1 MDDDD
6 EKWSRDGSKD
16 EEASP
21 ELEVLVEA
29 EAILE
34 GQPAP
39 TVWEKTEE
47 NPTYDI
53 HLKFIGKKLSDI
65 SHNLN
70 QTNEN
75 LWWLSLGVKT
85 SIASSLTFIGFWMFW
100 NAGIDGDMD
109 PIWPVVLGLFLG
121 IFGLVILLFL
131 AYEILRKFSEE
142 ILGK

>member
-1 MDDDD
+1 MGDDD
-6 EKWSRDGSKD
+6 EKWSRDGIKD

-21 ELEVLVEA
+21 EIEVLVEA

-34 GQPAP
+34 SQPAP

-100 NAGIDGDMD
+100 DVYFENTIT
-109 PIWPVVLGLFLG
+109 WRVVFGLFLG

>member
-1 MDDDD
+1 M
-6 EKWSRDGSKD
+6 G
-16 EEASP
+16 
-21 ELEVLVEA
+21 
-29 EAILE
+29 
-34 GQPAP
+34 
-39 TVWEKTEE
+39 KTEE

-65 SHNLN
+65 THNLN

-85 SIASSLTFIGFWMFW
+85 GIASSLTFIGFWMFSDVYIEDTITW
-100 NAGIDGDMD
+100 S
-109 PIWPVVLGLFLG
+109 VVFGVFLG

-131 AYEILRKFSEE
+131 AYEILCKFSEE